1 MIEVFNELGRFAYLN
16 PVGFAA
22 KYRERFFFFRIY
34 FFLQDMGVGDNVQA
48 IRDNEAGATKD
59 RWWSAGLLESPD
71 GYDRRLNFFD
81 GVSQILRLRYSLTQ
95 AKPEDEKFSFTS
107 GKREKAF
114 TTARRDS
121 TARSPG

>member
-59 RWWSAGLLESPD
+59 RWWSAGFLESPD
-71 GYDRRLNFFD
+71 GYDRRLDFFD
-81 GVSQILRLRYSLTQ
+81 GVSQILRLRGWHSQPKQTG
-95 AKPEDEKFSFTS
+95 D
-107 GKREKAF
+107 
-114 TTARRDS
+114 TA
-121 TARSPG
+121 